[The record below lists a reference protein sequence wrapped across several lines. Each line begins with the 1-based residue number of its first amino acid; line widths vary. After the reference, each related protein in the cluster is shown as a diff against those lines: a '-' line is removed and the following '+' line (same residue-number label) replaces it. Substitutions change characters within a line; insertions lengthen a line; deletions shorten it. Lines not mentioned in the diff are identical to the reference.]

1 MELLMFIDIR
11 EKHDGALVKLLPVA
25 DKAKAKYKEW
35 MQDILAGSEKKLA
48 KVSSKEWHWT
58 APRKKIKTGRQKRN
72 CSSSR
77 IFSLI
82 KQS

>member
-1 MELLMFIDIR
+1 MFIDIR

-48 KVSSKEWHWT
+48 KVSSKE
-58 APRKKIKTGRQKRN
+58 
-72 CSSSR
+72 
-77 IFSLI
+77 
-82 KQS
+82 